1 MTPQTGTDQQVRRWT
16 IQADGPDGAVPHFYA
31 DTDLAEVEVLEAA
44 PLLALLSGLADRWEE
59 RATKNAQIADALPT
73 TVPFRMGLTNGAAD
87 TWREAASELRHLI
100 TEQLGE
106 ER

>member
-59 RATKNAQIADALPT
+59 RHENLK
-73 TVPFRMGLTNGAAD
+73 AAVD
-87 TWREAASELRHLI
+87 DLRSLLASL
-100 TEQLGE
+100 E
-106 ER
+106 ENNE